1 MSDANIYRL
10 YEIWVSYDTD
20 LDGEMWVE
28 YNMLS
33 PLLLMNPPNINIY
46 YTYCLTRS
54 QEEFLAIPEIAASP
68 LKERLLLLLNM
79 ASTETGS
86 NKVTFNAF
94 AILLSVMSIDGPL
107 DKKMLYAFRMI
118 DIDNDGKIDRK
129 DLLEYMKLITKF
141 DDNQVP
147 PETQEEYLQYSVA
160 STLNECSQ
168 NGLFISL
175 EDFQKSMYGCDDFAQ
190 RFTLNIRRKKKDK
203 KNGTGKDNER
213 KQKSDDYEDDK
224 LKVQDK
230 TPPQEENELVSSPS
244 KFQFKQLAKKANAM
258 NKAFR

>member
-1 MSDANIYRL
+1 M
-10 YEIWVSYDTD
+10 
-20 LDGEMWVE
+20 
-28 YNMLS
+28 
-33 PLLLMNPPNINIY
+33 
-46 YTYCLTRS
+46 TRS

-86 NKVTFNAF
+86 DKVTFNAF

-107 DKKMLYAFRMI
+107 DKKMSYAFRMM
-118 DIDNDGKIDRK
+118 DMDNDGKIDRK

-141 DDNQVP
+141 DENQVP
-147 PETQEEYLQYSVA
+147 PEAQEEYLQYSVV
-160 STLNECSQ
+160 STINECSQ

-190 RFTLNIRRKKKDK
+190 RFTLNVRKRKKK
-203 KNGTGKDNER
+203 GTEKDNEDE
-213 KQKSDDYEDDK
+213 KNDHHEDDEG
-224 LKVQDK
+224 KVKSKDE
-230 TPPQEENELVSSPS
+230 TPPQGENELVSSPS
-244 KFQFKQLAKKANAM
+244 KFQFRHLAKKANAM

>member
-1 MSDANIYRL
+1 M
-10 YEIWVSYDTD
+10 T
-20 LDGEMWVE
+20 
-28 YNMLS
+28 S
-33 PLLLMNPPNINIY
+33 PFFIITPNINILSY
-46 YTYCLTRS
+46 FCLTRS

-86 NKVTFNAF
+86 DKVTFTAF

-107 DKKMLYAFRMI
+107 DKKMSYAFRMM
-118 DIDNDGKIDRK
+118 DMDNDGKIDSK

-190 RFTLNIRRKKKDK
+190 RFTLNIRKRKDK
-203 KNGTGKDNER
+203 KKGTEKGNEEEKNYHHENDEGKVKSKNE
-213 KQKSDDYEDDK
+213 
-224 LKVQDK
+224 

-244 KFQFKQLAKKANAM
+244 KFQFQQLAKKANAM
-258 NKAFR
+258 NNAFR